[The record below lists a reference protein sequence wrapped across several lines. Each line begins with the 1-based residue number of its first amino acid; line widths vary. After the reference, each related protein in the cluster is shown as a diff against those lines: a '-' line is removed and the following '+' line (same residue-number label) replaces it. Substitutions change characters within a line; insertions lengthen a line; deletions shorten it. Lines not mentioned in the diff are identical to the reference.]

1 MSSGTSGDSSL
12 CVGIPWKE
20 KFRLCDGTAVS
31 GVWRGIYQNLYV
43 ILRRTADLVFHG
55 TEKSTVCKTYENR
68 EEHLTGDGRY
78 ERLCRMQKA
87 CDYRQERPLQR
98 MMREYEAL
106 SAIAQEQFQR
116 R

>member
-1 MSSGTSGDSSL
+1 MFVTFGEARVFTRTFTLFYG
-12 CVGIPWKE
+12 E
-20 KFRLCDGTAVS
+20 RLTWFFTEECLD
-31 GVWRGIYQNLYV
+31 
-43 ILRRTADLVFHG
+43 G

-106 SAIAQEQFQR
+106 SAIAQQQFQR